1 MSNTVRVELEPGFIL
16 HSRSYRETSVIL
28 EVFTQGFGRD
38 GLVARGARRPRSAMR
53 GLLNPFQPLRLSWSG
68 RAWSGWRPVPA

>member
-1 MSNTVRVELEPGFIL
+1 MSNTVRVGLEAGYIL

-28 EVFTQGFGRD
+28 EVFTQGFGRA

-68 RAWSGWRPVPA
+68 RGELATLR